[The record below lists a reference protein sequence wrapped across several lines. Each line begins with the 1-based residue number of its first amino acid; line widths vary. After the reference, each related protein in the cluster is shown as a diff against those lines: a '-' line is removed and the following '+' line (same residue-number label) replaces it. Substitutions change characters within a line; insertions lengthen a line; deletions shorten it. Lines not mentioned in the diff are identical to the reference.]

1 MFHNKE
7 TPTREVKAFHS
18 QTMNPGV
25 EQKRFEKHTPQKL
38 VIRVGASDL
47 EGQLPGPLSPFS
59 TDNAAGV
66 PLAFNVPAK
75 LLQNLPDMCYVACEQ
90 FSYAENVGGDNQ
102 LPINIQQEVIN
113 IQSPLFSSTN
123 QYIPAWSG
131 GGGEYSSI
139 ITTIPVNNSTYY
151 TNTPATETV
160 IGAAL
165 TSVVAGSVSG
175 TTMTITAIAT
185 SSPLIQIGS
194 TISGVGISVN
204 TVILA
209 QVSGTP
215 GGLGV
220 YTLRDSQA
228 VGTLASTSIVGT
240 TSLTRTAGTEAE
252 IFFVSWAQSVLQQQV
267 GCYVVNKQMLNNQT
281 IPFYLTDSL
290 GNNIT
295 TYSPS
300 PNSGMNIQMTLVFYG
315 LNDDERYSLVPM
327 GIK

>member
-7 TPTREVKAFHS
+7 TPSREVKAFHS

-47 EGQLPGPLSPFS
+47 TGQLPGTLSSFS
-59 TDNAAGV
+59 TDNAVGV

-131 GGGEYSSI
+131 GSGEYSSI
-139 ITTIPVNNSTYY
+139 ITSIPVNSSTYY

-165 TSVVAGSVSG
+165 TSTVTGSVLG
-175 TTMTITAIAT
+175 TALTVAT
-185 SSPLIQIGS
+185 YTGPLIQVGS
-194 TISGVGISVN
+194 TISGVGISTG

-209 QVSGTP
+209 QVSGTL
-215 GGLGV
+215 GGAGV
-220 YTLRDSQA
+220 YTLRDTQTTA
-228 VGTLASTSIVGT
+228 TVTAASVVGT
-240 TSLTRTAGTEAE
+240 TSLTRTIGTEAE

-281 IPFYLTDSL
+281 IPFYLTDS
-290 GNNIT
+290 GGFQIT

-300 PNSGMNIQMTLVFYG
+300 PNTGLNIQMTLVFYG

>member
-7 TPTREVKAFHS
+7 TPSREVKAFHS

-47 EGQLPGPLSPFS
+47 TGSLPGSLSPFS

-165 TSVVAGSVSG
+165 TSTVTGSVLG
-175 TTMTITAIAT
+175 TALTVAT
-185 SSPLIQIGS
+185 YTGPLIQVGS
-194 TISGVGISVN
+194 TISGVGISTG

-209 QVSGTP
+209 QVSGTL
-215 GGLGV
+215 GGAGV
-220 YTLRDSQA
+220 YTLRDTQTTA
-228 VGTLASTSIVGT
+228 TVTAASVVGT
-240 TSLTRTAGTEAE
+240 TSLTRSLGTETE
-252 IFFVSWAQSVLQQQV
+252 ILSVSWAQSVLQQQV

-281 IPFYLTDSL
+281 IPFYLTDSF

-300 PNSGMNIQMTLVFYG
+300 PNTGLNIQMTLVFYG

>member
-7 TPTREVKAFHS
+7 TPTREVNAFHS

-38 VIRVGASDL
+38 VIRVGGPDL
-47 EGQLPGPLSPFS
+47 TGSLTGSLSPFS
-59 TDNAAGV
+59 TDNGPGV

-90 FSYAENVGGDNQ
+90 FSYAEIIGGDNQ

-139 ITTIPVNNSTYY
+139 ITSIPVNNSTYY
-151 TNTPATETV
+151 TTTPATETV
-160 IGAAL
+160 AGAAL
-165 TSVVAGSVSG
+165 TSTVTGSVLG
-175 TTMTITAIAT
+175 TALTVASFTG
-185 SSPLIQIGS
+185 SLIQIGS
-194 TISGVGISVN
+194 TISGVGISTG

-209 QVSGTP
+209 QVSGPP
-215 GGLGV
+215 GGAGV
-220 YTLRDSQA
+220 YKLRDTQTTA
-228 VGTLASTSIVGT
+228 TVTAASVVGT
-240 TSLTRTAGTEAE
+240 TSLTRTIGAEAE
-252 IFFVSWAQSVLQQQV
+252 IFYVSWAQSVLQQQV

-281 IPFYLTDSL
+281 IPFYLTDSQ
-290 GNNIT
+290 GWQIT
-295 TYSPS
+295 SYSPS
-300 PNSGMNIQMTLVFYG
+300 VGLTMNIQMTLVFYG

>member
-38 VIRVGASDL
+38 VIRVAAADL
-47 EGQLPGPLSPFS
+47 TGSLPGSLSPFS
-59 TDNAAGV
+59 TDNGPGV

-139 ITTIPVNNSTYY
+139 ITSVPVNNSTYY
-151 TNTPATETV
+151 PSASATETV

-165 TSVVAGSVSG
+165 TSTVTGSVLG
-175 TTMTITAIAT
+175 TALTVTYLAG
-185 SSPLIQIGS
+185 PLIQIGS
-194 TISGVGISVN
+194 TISGPGISN
-204 TVILA
+204 GTVILA
-209 QVSGTP
+209 QVSGAP
-215 GGLGV
+215 GFPGV
-220 YTLRDSQA
+220 YTLRDSQSA
-228 VGTLASTSIVGT
+228 ATVTAASVVGT
-240 TSLTRTAGTEAE
+240 TSLTRTVGKEFE
-252 IFFVSWAQSVLQQQV
+252 IFSVSWAQSVLQQQV
-267 GCYVVNKQMLNNQT
+267 GCFVVNKQMLNNQT
-281 IPFYLTDSL
+281 IPFYLTDSQ
-290 GNNIT
+290 GFQMT
-295 TYSPS
+295 SYSPS
-300 PNSGMNIQMTLVFYG
+300 TGLTMNIQMTLVFYG

>member
-38 VIRVGASDL
+38 VIRVAAADL
-47 EGQLPGPLSPFS
+47 TGSLPGSLSAFS
-59 TDNAAGV
+59 TDNGQGV
-66 PLAFNVPAK
+66 PLAFNVSAK

-90 FSYAENVGGDNQ
+90 FSYAEIISGDNQ
-102 LPINIQQEVIN
+102 LPINIEQEVIN

-139 ITTIPVNNSTYY
+139 ITSVPVNNSTYY
-151 TNTPATETV
+151 TNTPATQTV
-160 IGAAL
+160 IGQTLTTNVTGSVVGTAL
-165 TSVVAGSVSG
+165 TVASFTG
-175 TTMTITAIAT
+175 
-185 SSPLIQIGS
+185 PLIQIGS
-194 TISGVGISVN
+194 TIYGTGILINS
-204 TVILA
+204 VILA

-215 GGLGV
+215 GGAGV

-228 VGTLASTSIVGT
+228 TATVINAPVVGT
-240 TSLTRTAGTEAE
+240 TSLTRTIGKEYE

-281 IPFYLTDSL
+281 IPFYLTDSQ
-290 GNNIT
+290 GFQIT
-295 TYSPS
+295 SYSPS
-300 PNSGMNIQMTLVFYG
+300 AILDMNIQMTLVFYG
-315 LNDDERYSLVPM
+315 LNDDERYSLIPM